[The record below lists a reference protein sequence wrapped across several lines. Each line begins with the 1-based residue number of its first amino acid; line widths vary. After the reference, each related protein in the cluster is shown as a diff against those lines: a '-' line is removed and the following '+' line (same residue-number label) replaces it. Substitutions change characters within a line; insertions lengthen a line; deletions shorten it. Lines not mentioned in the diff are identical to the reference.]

1 MCNRIYKY
9 LIQGIQWCSGVLFLL
24 LLVLNVLRILL
35 RYFFGIAWLWVP
47 DLSRLLFIWIVFLGS
62 ACLYGKG
69 EHLMMDYFIS
79 KLSPEFTLKVK
90 RFVLGGECLLFVV
103 LIGVGIQMTIVR
115 MGIPFDTW
123 DLPTGYAYL
132 AVPVSGAIM
141 LFFCVASLGKKGLTE
156 AESNTSTTK

>member
-1 MCNRIYKY
+1 MRSRIDTY
-9 LIQGIQWCSGVLFLL
+9 LIDGTQWFSGVLFLV
-24 LLVLNVLRILL
+24 LLVLNVLRIML
-35 RYFFGIAWLWVP
+35 RYFFGISWLWVP

-69 EHLMMDYFIS
+69 EHLLMDYFIS
-79 KLSPEFTLKVK
+79 KLEPKVARK
-90 RFVLGGECLLFVV
+90 LRRFVLLGECVLFVV

-132 AVPVSGAIM
+132 SVPVSGAIM
-141 LFFCVASLGKKGLTE
+141 LFFCVANLVKARLIEIELDKTI
-156 AESNTSTTK
+156 

>member
-1 MCNRIYKY
+1 MWSRIVKN
-9 LIQGIQWCSGVLFLL
+9 LIEGIQWFSGVLFLI

-35 RYFFGIAWLWVP
+35 RYFFGISWLWVP

-69 EHLMMDYFIS
+69 EHLLMDYFIS
-79 KLSPEFTLKVK
+79 KLEPKGARTLR
-90 RFVLGGECLLFVV
+90 RFVLAGECVLFVV

-132 AVPVSGAIM
+132 SVPVSGAVM
-141 LFFCVASLGKKGLTE
+141 LFFCVMNLVNTRFIDTE
-156 AESNTSTTK
+156 PDKTT

>member
-1 MCNRIYKY
+1 MWNRICKY
-9 LIQGIQWCSGVLFLL
+9 LIEGMQWCSGVLFLL

-35 RYFFGIAWLWVP
+35 RYFFGISWLWVP

-69 EHLMMDYFIS
+69 EHLMMDYFIT
-79 KLSPEFTLKVK
+79 KLEPEVARKLK
-90 RFVLGGECLLFVV
+90 RFVLGGECILFLV
-103 LIGVGIQMTIVR
+103 LIGVGIQMAIVR

-132 AVPVSGAIM
+132 AVPVSGATM
-141 LFFCVASLGKKGLTE
+141 LFFCVVSFGKRGIMDVET
-156 AESNTSTTK
+156 NRPN

>member
-1 MCNRIYKY
+1 MWTRIYKN
-9 LIQGIQWCSGVLFLL
+9 LIEGLQWCSGVLFLV
-24 LLVLNVLRILL
+24 LLVLNVLRIVL

-79 KLSPEFTLKVK
+79 KLDPGFARTLRK
-90 RFVLGGECLLFVV
+90 FVLGGECALFVV
-103 LIGVGIQMTIVR
+103 LIGVGIQMTRVR

-132 AVPVSGAIM
+132 AVPVSGVVM
-141 LFFCVASLGKKGLTE
+141 LFFCLSNFGKTRFI
-156 AESNTSTTK
+156 ESELDKTT